1 MNRIEL
7 ESFTK
12 GFVLF
17 FTSLSILVGVL
28 FYFIYQKE
36 ILVKESELFT
46 QMRICSLNLKCNKFD
61 INFEQ
66 KRDDLSTYKLLKD
79 DNSLYSLFNIDSSS
93 KFLLKISFKKEKYL
107 SILKDIKERFLLYY
121 MLVLVVIVVL
131 SVVFSLY
138 TLNPLRKSL
147 LLTEEFIKDIL
158 HDFNTPISSL
168 KLNSYLLKKEI
179 GENVKVLRIEN
190 SLKRILALQNN
201 LITYLQNQPLQK
213 EEFSL
218 KEVVEDRVGFI
229 SKLYD
234 DITFKVEVK
243 DRYVNYNK
251 EAFVRILDNLLSN
264 ASKYNKKDGNV
275 YVTLDNNTLVIKDEG
290 IGIKNT
296 TKVFERFYKE
306 NQRGIGIGLHIV
318 KKLCD
323 ELGIKIE
330 IKSKI
335 DVGTSIY
342 LYLS

>member
-66 KRDDLSTYKLLKD
+66 KRDNLSTYKLLKD

-107 SILKDIKERFLLYY
+107 SILKDIKEKFLLYY

-264 ASKYNKKDGNV
+264 ASKYNKKDGSV
-275 YVTLDNNTLVIKDEG
+275 YVTLDNDTLIIKDEG

-342 LYLS
+342 LHFS

>member
-1 MNRIEL
+1 M
-7 ESFTK
+7 
-12 GFVLF
+12 LF

-66 KRDDLSTYKLLKD
+66 KRDNLSTYKLLKD

-107 SILKDIKERFLLYY
+107 SILKDIKEKFLLYY

-264 ASKYNKKDGNV
+264 ASKYNKKDGSV
-275 YVTLDNNTLVIKDEG
+275 YVTLDNDTLIIKDEG

-342 LYLS
+342 LHFS